1 MPRRKKRAD
10 ELTTEEAM
18 KKMFP
23 KRVRDEV
30 KKVTGKDRSPGKSSI
45 KKKDT

>member
-18 KKMFP
+18 KRLFP
-23 KRVRDEV
+23 KKVREEAKETAQKSR
-30 KKVTGKDRSPGKSSI
+30 KKEKS
-45 KKKDT
+45 

>member
-18 KKMFP
+18 KRLFP
-23 KRVRDEV
+23 KKVREEA
-30 KKVTGKDRSPGKSSI
+30 KVTAEKARKKGKS
-45 KKKDT
+45 

>member
-18 KKMFP
+18 KRLFP
-23 KRVRDEV
+23 KKVREEV
-30 KKVTGKDRSPGKSSI
+30 KETAQKARKNKDSASHN
-45 KKKDT
+45 